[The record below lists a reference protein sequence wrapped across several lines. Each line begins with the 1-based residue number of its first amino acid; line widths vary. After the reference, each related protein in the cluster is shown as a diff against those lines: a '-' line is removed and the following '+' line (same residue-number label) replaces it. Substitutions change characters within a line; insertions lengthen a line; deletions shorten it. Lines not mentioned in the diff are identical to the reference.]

1 MGSGQWAVS
10 GTAYHRTSDLV
21 RARPRPRPTPT
32 VGVSLALLAARVCGV
47 EYRPA
52 VVVAV
57 GPGVALVVAM
67 EAVGAIEV
75 AWSRLGVG
83 VGLG

>member
-1 MGSGQWAVS
+1 MVLLTTEHLTWLGLDPGLDPHL
-10 GTAYHRTSDLV
+10 G
-21 RARPRPRPTPT
+21 

-67 EAVGAIEV
+67 EAVGAVEV

-83 VGLG
+83 